1 MSKMKVSVEKIIS
14 LSESDGVDELQKHL
28 TMLSEDQLTTIL
40 TNSALKGKDTG
51 VLIKAIFKG
60 SPVSDSHGA
69 NRRLLVYKHCIPL
82 CESGDL
88 QTEVASDI
96 IGLLMLET
104 HSLPGHALA
113 TLASLY
119 VDAIKVGEMNSGR
132 SLELFPT
139 ILTALAATETLAYG
153 KGELSGDEYKKQLIN
168 SLCSSRWDPHCVI
181 HLTTM
186 FRDVPLSAEELQFL
200 IEKIL
205 RMFLKLDLQEIPPL
219 VYQLLL
225 LSAKGCKKL
234 VLEGIISYF
243 KKQDQLQKEEQRNA
257 ENEDVEVQT
266 IPQDQ
271 LRHVEGTVILHIVF
285 AIRLDHELG
294 REFFKNLKVAQSDPL
309 CPFSIALLLS
319 VARIQRY
326 EEQVYEF
333 LKGAITKNFKD
344 DQIQHSSKFLQE
356 LLPQC
361 NSVSDMILDT
371 VKNSVFGWDHVTQGL
386 VQLGFILMDSFGPK
400 AGPFGKVTE
409 GTSTTKTPNQ
419 QACRLGGQ
427 VLLES
432 FKMHEPIRGEILE
445 QVLNRLVTKT
455 ASPVTHFIDLLSS
468 IVMSAP
474 MILLESSSK
483 VTETFDQ
490 LSYLP
495 LSTVQG
501 LLKAVQPLLKVSM
514 SMKDALI
521 LVLRKAMFSSHL
533 DGRKSAVA
541 GFLLLLKNFRI
552 LGSLASSQA
561 SQAITTSQVH
571 ADVHSRYNTAAN
583 EAFCLEILSSLR
595 RCLNQQA
602 DVRLMLY
609 EGFHDVLRRNS
620 QLSSSIMQTLLSQL
634 KRYFEPE
641 QDLLPPLKLESCI
654 SAHGDQVFLQEPL
667 AHLLCCTVHCLLWNQ
682 NVRSGGTV
690 SDDEDDE
697 EEEGGVQSELHDILE
712 SMTKRMIK
720 SELEDFELDKCAE
733 FSTSSSVGIK
743 NSIYAV
749 LVMGLNEVLMEY
761 NFITANYSKNH
772 FEDILELFKRY
783 HKVSEILRERAGK
796 GRPTS
801 SSKPPRSLLSLG
813 FISTLLTA
821 LFRDSTQSREESLS
835 VLRSSGD
842 FLRYC
847 VSVAL
852 QKIQQLEDTGHT
864 DGPEGQSPDKTFR
877 HLCDITSVLLWR
889 YTNVPSTVEDAGKK
903 EKGQSVSLLCLEGL
917 LRVFTTVI
925 QRYPTRMSNFL
936 SSLGEA
942 EGEGEGS
949 DLTAQTAF
957 YIRQFQRALMNQL
970 SGGEEEFNSK
980 EAQLLVSILSVLSR
994 QLDPSSQQ
1002 FTQMLTWTVKIC
1014 KETNFEDI
1022 SLTKGL
1028 LSLLFNLHVLHKSPV
1043 SLLWEMCQD
1052 IHSQLGDIDQ
1062 DVEVEKQSHLAI
1074 ISMKTAASTTLLV
1087 LSQVGKVL
1095 DEVDWLIAK
1104 KKGQISSD
1112 RTISGNTQHPLGQQ
1126 DPIEKAVTV
1135 QLGTLVTALHE
1146 LVQTALPTGPCTDTL
1161 MRELSRT
1168 YNFLTTF
1175 TKYYIQLCAT
1185 QPGQFPA
1192 RLEKLVKLSGS
1203 HLTPQC
1209 YCFITYV
1216 QSGEL
1221 TAGGPEKL
1229 KKKKKED
1236 DAVAAASAKVLRE
1249 TKAIPNLIFNI
1260 EQYEKFLILL
1270 SKKSKVTSLKSLPIC
1285 TAYTTTNVT
1294 KSSETLQHICKC
1306 LDTGQSDAV
1315 HEAEHI
1321 QRLQNQHGHAGSC
1334 TTGTAAG
1341 PKPTGAS

>member
-1 MSKMKVSVEKIIS
+1 MKVTVDLILS
-14 LSESDGVDELQKHL
+14 LSESDDGDELQKHL
-28 TMLSEDQLTTIL
+28 TLLSDDQLTTML
-40 TNSALKGKDTG
+40 TNSALRGKDTG
-51 VLIKAIFKG
+51 ILIKAIFKG
-60 SPVSDSHGA
+60 SPVSVSHGA
-69 NRRLLVYKHCIPL
+69 NRRLVVYKHCIPL

-104 HSLPGHALA
+104 HSLPGPALA

-139 ILTALAATETLAYG
+139 ILTALSATDALAYG
-153 KGELSGDEYKKQLIN
+153 KGELTGDEYKKQLIN
-168 SLCSSRWDPHCVI
+168 SLCSSRWDPQCVI

-234 VLEGIISYF
+234 VLEGIINYF
-243 KKQDQLQKEEQRNA
+243 KKQDQLQKEEQRNG
-257 ENEDVEVQT
+257 ECEDVEVQT

-326 EEQVYEF
+326 EEQVFEF

-344 DQIQHSSKFLQE
+344 DQIQNSSKFLQD
-356 LLPQC
+356 LLPKC

-400 AGPFGKVTE
+400 PGPFGKVTE
-409 GTSTTKTPNQ
+409 GTSSTAKTPNQ
-419 QACRLGGQ
+419 LACKLGGQ

-561 SQAITTSQVH
+561 SQAITSSQVQ

-620 QLSSSIMQTLLSQL
+620 QLASSITQTLLSQL

-641 QDLLPPLKLESCI
+641 QDLLPPVKLESCI
-654 SAHGDQVFLQEPL
+654 SAQGDQVFLQEPL
-667 AHLLCCTVHCLLWNQ
+667 AHLLCCTIHCVLWNQ
-682 NVRSGGTV
+682 NVRSGGNA

-697 EEEGGVQSELHDILE
+697 DDEGGVESELHAMLE
-712 SMTKRMIK
+712 SITKRMIK

-733 FSTSSSVGIK
+733 FSTGSSVGVK
-743 NSIYAV
+743 NNIYAV

-772 FEDILELFKRY
+772 FEDVLELFKRY
-783 HKVSEILRERAGK
+783 LKVCEILRERAGK
-796 GRPTS
+796 GRPA
-801 SSKPPRSLLSLG
+801 SSKTPRSLLSLG
-813 FISTLLTA
+813 FVSTLLTA
-821 LFRDSTQSREESLS
+821 LFRDSTQSHEESLS

-842 FLRYC
+842 FLRYS

-852 QKIQQLEDTGHT
+852 QKIQQLEETGHT

-877 HLCDITSVLLWR
+877 HLCDITSVLMWR

-917 LRVFTTVI
+917 LRVFTTLL
-925 QRYPTRMSNFL
+925 QRYPTRVSNFL
-936 SSLGEA
+936 SSLDVS
-942 EGEGEGS
+942 GEGEGDKS
-949 DLTAQTAF
+949 DLTEQTAF

-970 SGGEEEFNSK
+970 SGPEEEFNSK

-994 QLDPSSQQ
+994 QLSPTSQQ
-1002 FTQMLTWTVKIC
+1002 FLQMITWTVKIC

-1022 SLTKGL
+1022 ALTKGL
-1028 LSLLFNLHVLHKSPV
+1028 LSLLFSLYVLHKSPV

-1052 IHSQLGDIDQ
+1052 THSQLGDIDQ
-1062 DVEVEKQSHLAI
+1062 DVEVEKQSHFAI
-1074 ISMKTAASTTLLV
+1074 ICMKTAASTTLQV

-1104 KKGQISSD
+1104 KKAQISSD
-1112 RTISGNTQHPLGQQ
+1112 RTISGNTQQPLGQQ
-1126 DPIEKAVTV
+1126 DPIEKAVTI
-1135 QLGTLVTALHE
+1135 QLGTLLTALHE
-1146 LVQTALPTGPCTDTL
+1146 LVQTALPTGACTDTL

-1168 YNFLTTF
+1168 YCILTTL
-1175 TKYYIQLCAT
+1175 TKYYIQLCAA
-1185 QPGQFPA
+1185 QPGQLPA

-1221 TAGGPEKL
+1221 TAGGSEKL
-1229 KKKKKED
+1229 KKKKKEEE
-1236 DAVAAASAKVLRE
+1236 AVAAASAKVLRE

-1270 SKKSKVTSLKSLPIC
+1270 SKKSKVNLMQYMKLSTSRDFRINAATLEAALQEQQQDQSQQVSLHLNIC
-1285 TAYTTTNVT
+1285 CFRHTF
-1294 KSSETLQHICKC
+1294 KSSVAFTVSFLLS
-1306 LDTGQSDAV
+1306 LD
-1315 HEAEHI
+1315 
-1321 QRLQNQHGHAGSC
+1321 
-1334 TTGTAAG
+1334 
-1341 PKPTGAS
+1341 

>member
-1 MSKMKVSVEKIIS
+1 MDVTVDKILS

-28 TMLSEDQLTTIL
+28 ALLSDDQLTTML

-51 VLIKAIFKG
+51 ILIKAIFKG
-60 SPVSDSHGA
+60 SPVSVSHGA

-139 ILTALAATETLAYG
+139 ILTALAATEALAYG
-153 KGELSGDEYKKQLIN
+153 KGKLLFAKPKLFFIHFCLEHEENCIF
-168 SLCSSRWDPHCVI
+168 CV
-181 HLTTM
+181 
-186 FRDVPLSAEELQFL
+186 RDVPLSAEELQFL

-219 VYQLLL
+219 IYQLLL

-243 KKQDQLQKEEQRNA
+243 KKQDQLQKEES
-257 ENEDVEVQT
+257 EDVEVQT

-285 AIRLDHELG
+285 AIRLDHELS
-294 REFFKNLKVAQSDPL
+294 REFLKNLKMAHSDPL

-326 EEQVYEF
+326 EEQVFEF
-333 LKGAITKNFKD
+333 LKGTITKNFKD

-361 NSVSDMILDT
+361 NSISNMILDT

-400 AGPFGKVTE
+400 AGAFGKVTE
-409 GTSTTKTPNQ
+409 GTSSTAKTPNQ
-419 QACRLGGQ
+419 LACRLGGQ

-432 FKMHEPIRGEILE
+432 FMMHEPIRGEILE

-521 LVLRKAMFSSHL
+521 LVLRKAMFSSNL

-561 SQAITTSQVH
+561 SQAITSSQVQ

-620 QLSSSIMQTLLSQL
+620 QLASSIMQTLLSQL

-654 SAHGDQVFLQEPL
+654 SAHGDQVFIQEPL

-682 NVRSGGTV
+682 NIQSGGNV
-690 SDDEDDE
+690 SDDDDDE
-697 EEEGGVQSELHDILE
+697 DEEGGVQSELHAILK
-712 SMTKRMIK
+712 SITKRMIK

-733 FSTSSSVGIK
+733 FSTSSSVGVK

-761 NFITANYSKNH
+761 NFITANYNSKNH

-783 HKVSEILRERAGK
+783 HKVSEILKERAGK
-796 GRPTS
+796 GRPM
-801 SSKPPRSLLSLG
+801 SSKTSRSLLSLG

-842 FLRYC
+842 FLRYS

-852 QKIQQLEDTGHT
+852 QKIQQLEETGHT

-877 HLCDITSVLLWR
+877 HLCDITSVLMWR

-917 LRVFTTVI
+917 LRVFTTVL

-936 SSLGEA
+936 SSLDVSGEGEA
-942 EGEGEGS
+942 EGEGS
-949 DLTAQTAF
+949 DLTEQTAF

-994 QLDPSSQQ
+994 HLNPSSQQ
-1002 FTQMLTWTVKIC
+1002 FVQMITWTVKIC

-1028 LSLLFNLHVLHKSPV
+1028 LSLLFNLHVLYKSPV

-1062 DVEVEKQSHLAI
+1062 V
-1074 ISMKTAASTTLLV
+1074 LV
-1087 LSQVGKVL
+1087 QKN
-1095 DEVDWLIAK
+1095 
-1104 KKGQISSD
+1104 
-1112 RTISGNTQHPLGQQ
+1112 RN
-1126 DPIEKAVTV
+1126 IEKIAFKVV
-1135 QLGTLVTALHE
+1135 QMKSLA
-1146 LVQTALPTGPCTDTL
+1146 
-1161 MRELSRT
+1161 MRITYQKLS
-1168 YNFLTTF
+1168 
-1175 TKYYIQLCAT
+1175 
-1185 QPGQFPA
+1185 
-1192 RLEKLVKLSGS
+1192 VKLSGS

-1216 QSGEL
+1216 Q
-1221 TAGGPEKL
+1221 
-1229 KKKKKED
+1229 
-1236 DAVAAASAKVLRE
+1236 AKVLRE

-1270 SKKSKVTSLKSLPIC
+1270 SKKSKVNLMQYMKLSTSRDFRINAATLEAALQEQQQDQSQQVCLSLEWLVPQSGRYFP
-1285 TAYTTTNVT
+1285 AY
-1294 KSSETLQHICKC
+1294 
-1306 LDTGQSDAV
+1306 
-1315 HEAEHI
+1315 
-1321 QRLQNQHGHAGSC
+1321 
-1334 TTGTAAG
+1334 
-1341 PKPTGAS
+1341 